1 MFKRMVL
8 KRVFGAVQTL
18 EIATK
23 KRSSKKGVE
32 KLRD

>member
-1 MFKRMVL
+1 MLERMVL
-8 KRVFGAVQTL
+8 KKVLGAVRRL
-18 EIATK
+18 DNAMK